1 MSTINQQNQVA
12 SVSQNDLIPV
22 YSNQYGV
29 TQQMA
34 VSQLTAYILG
44 LIGGSNALVTQYSS
58 PNATG
63 FTVNAESVPNLWLL
77 ITPLAG
83 YAAGA
88 IVLPSLPVNQ
98 QQITVSCTQAVTALT
113 VSGNGKTVNGAP
125 TTLAANGTFTLR
137 YDGVNQSWYRI

>member
-58 PNATG
+58 PNASG

-77 ITPLAG
+77 VTPLSGYSAG
-83 YAAGA
+83 T
-88 IVLPSLPVNQ
+88 IVLPALPVNQ
-98 QQITVSCTQAVTALT
+98 QQITVSCTQAVTTLT